1 MLCLL
6 VGKEGLFLVVIV
18 MNFVFATLVHGF
30 LYDSAHFV
38 ESVVSQ
44 FPISKQEA
52 HSKRSAKVVAEE
64 RKMRDATLRKRACQQ
79 LSLASDCGPLNE
91 TQ

>member
-1 MLCLL
+1 VLCLL
-6 VGKEGLFLVVIV
+6 VGKEGLFLGVIV
-18 MNFVFATLVHGF
+18 MDFVFATLVHSF
-30 LYDSAHFV
+30 LSDCAHFV

-44 FPISKQEA
+44 FPVSKQEA
-52 HSKRSAKVVAEE
+52 HSKGSAKVVAEE
-64 RKMRDATLRKRACQQ
+64 RKMRDASLRTRACQQ